1 MSFRKYGLEI
11 EFVHAVN
18 IYAFSPREKQN
29 NPPPTHTSSF
39 RISSVNFVGFIEFSH
54 TRFVSRHND
63 VWDRT
68 KLKHNFELIATMLT
82 CLNTIVMQTK
92 LVLMLLSKAM
102 TK

>member
-1 MSFRKYGLEI
+1 MFMQLISMLL
-11 EFVHAVN
+11 
-18 IYAFSPREKQN
+18 PREKN
-29 NPPPTHTSSF
+29 THTHTPSF
-39 RISSVNFVGFIEFSH
+39 RISSVNCVGFIEFSH
-54 TRFVSRHND
+54 IRFVLRHND

-92 LVLMLLSKAM
+92 LVLMPLSKAM